1 MTTRGL
7 ALGIFLAMAWLLS
20 QTPLPGQDKKDV
32 KKDKP
37 ATKEVVFK
45 GTLTSVEQEGTHCV
59 SLKKD
64 QVYTITADSRGL
76 ITKVRIENGQGQKL
90 ASLSGSSTFKAPEEG
105 VFRLVVFSPGG
116 SSGQYVVRVRPLN
129 LTPTIPGEILTVGPD
144 GLTIEAVLTK
154 DDPLD
159 KVRQKHCRIY
169 DVKMKMGATYV
180 IDLTSKQFDAFLR
193 LESAGGKQLAQ
204 DDDSGGGNNARI
216 RFTAPADNV
225 YRIVATSFGTETGL
239 FMLKVRNELKEP
251 RTK

>member
-1 MTTRGL
+1 MTKRSPV
-7 ALGIFLAMAWLLS
+7 LGMYLAMALL
-20 QTPLPGQDKKDV
+20 LPTALLPSQDKKDV

-37 ATKEVVFK
+37 AAKEVVFK
-45 GTLTSVEQEGTHCV
+45 GTLTSLEQEGTHRV

-90 ASLSGSSTFKAPEEG
+90 TSLSGSGTFKAPEEG

-116 SSGQYVVRVRPLN
+116 SSGQYVISVRPLN
-129 LTPTIPGEILTVGPD
+129 LTPTTPGEILTVGPD

-169 DVKMKMGATYV
+169 DVKMRIGATYV

-193 LESAGGKQLAQ
+193 LENAADKQLAQ

-216 RFTAPADNV
+216 TFKAPAEGV
-225 YRIVATSFGTETGL
+225 YRIYATTFGLETGL
-239 FMLKVRNELKEP
+239 FVLQVREK
-251 RTK
+251 K